1 MFINYVMNILHAYW
15 ALNKKWTQKMLN
27 IANNTEIAFLEKLEL
42 FILVISDKQKHQNIK
57 VNLL

>member
-1 MFINYVMNILHAYW
+1 
-15 ALNKKWTQKMLN
+15 MLN